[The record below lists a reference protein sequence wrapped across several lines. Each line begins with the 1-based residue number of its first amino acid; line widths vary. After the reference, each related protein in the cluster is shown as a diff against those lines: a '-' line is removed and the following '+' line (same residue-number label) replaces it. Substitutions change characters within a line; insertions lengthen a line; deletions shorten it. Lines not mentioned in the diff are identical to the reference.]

1 MRTMIFIANNTIG
14 TTGMSGGDRIWIEL
28 VRAWHERMRLVVF
41 GCEESLTILEQ
52 RVPRVAIETVLTD
65 RIAPSSATTVLN
77 LFRHVIRRTIQGIRA
92 VRRHTD
98 IITAADFVYSTSDF
112 YPDSLPAW
120 YAKIR
125 NPRIQ
130 WIAGYY
136 LFAPFP
142 LSQHSPYRG
151 RAWLRGLLYW
161 MMQRL
166 SYFLVRRYADYVC
179 VTSAPDVER
188 FVTRYRGPSRV
199 IVVQGG
205 VDIVESERYLESN
218 AVRPVAARKY
228 DACFV
233 GRFHYQK
240 GVIELVEI
248 WRRVVDQ
255 LPRAKLAMIGI
266 GTLEADVRAKISALG
281 LTDHID
287 LLGYRDGPEKYA
299 IFKESRVIV
308 HPATYD
314 SGGMA
319 AAEAM
324 AWGLPGVAFDL
335 PALETYYPRGMLKA
349 RRGDLDDFAGQILQL
364 LRDGDLHDRLARQ
377 ARELIVGTW
386 DWRRRAEAI
395 RQVIETETGGR

>member
-1 MRTMIFIANNTIG
+1 MIFIANNTIG

-28 VRAWHERMRLVVF
+28 VRAWQEQMRLVVF
-41 GCEESLTILEQ
+41 GCEESLTILKE
-52 RVPRVAIETVLTD
+52 RVPQAAVETVLTD
-65 RIAPSSATTVLN
+65 RTAPSSATTVFN
-77 LFRHVIRRTIQGIRA
+77 LFRHVIRRTILGIRA
-92 VRRHTD
+92 VTRHAD
-98 IITAADFVYSTSDF
+98 IFAAGDFIYSTSDF

-120 YAKIR
+120 YAKTR
-125 NPRIQ
+125 NPRIR

-142 LSQHSPYRG
+142 LSRFSPYRG

-161 MMQRL
+161 SMQRL
-166 SYFLVRRYADYVC
+166 SYALVRRYADYVC

-188 FVTRYRGPSRV
+188 FVTRFRDRSRV

-205 VDIVESERYLESN
+205 VDIVESERYLDSG
-218 AVRPVAARKY
+218 AAKPVAARTY

-240 GVIELVEI
+240 GVVELVEI
-248 WRRVVDQ
+248 WRRVVDHM
-255 LPRAKLAMIGI
+255 PRARLAMIGI
-266 GTLEADVRAKISALG
+266 GSLEADVRARISALG
-281 LTDHID
+281 LTDHVD
-287 LLGYRDGPEKYA
+287 LLGYRDGPDKHA
-299 IFKESRVIV
+299 VFKESRIVV

-364 LRDGDLHDRLARQ
+364 LRDGDLYDRLARQ

-395 RQVIETETGGR
+395 RRAIETETGRR